1 MKKVL
6 VAIFAVAI
14 VGLGVSVNA
23 QTPNV
28 TIYFDDNA
36 SETSA
41 DCPTGEI
48 GTVFGDFLVVANN
61 FNMWMNA
68 IEYAIEYP
76 PQIEYMSDVLWD
88 EVNQLALGQSPTG
101 IAVVWTLPG
110 QAFGPLVVEKVMFT
124 WMCNDC
130 SEPNQ
135 NAPVKVVPFPS
146 SGKIRAL
153 RYPDL
158 FEVQGVGMTSL
169 VCATIPN
176 EDTTWGKVKALYE

>member
-6 VAIFAVAI
+6 AAIFAVAI
-14 VGLGVSVNA
+14 VGLGVYSVNA

-28 TIYFDDNA
+28 TIYFDEYA

-48 GTVFGDFLVVANN
+48 GTVDDEFLVVANN
-61 FNMWMNA
+61 FNMWLNA

-76 PQIEYMSDVLWD
+76 AQIEFGSDVLVD
-88 EVNQLALGQSPTG
+88 NTLALGSSPLG
-101 IAVVWTLPG
+101 IAIVFTIPG
-110 QAFGPLVVEKVMFT
+110 QAFGPLVVQKVEFT
-124 WMCNDC
+124 WMCDNC

-135 NAPVKVVPFPS
+135 NAPVKVVPFPA
-146 SGKIRAL
+146 SGKIRGL

-158 FEVQGVGMTSL
+158 LEVQGVGMTSL
-169 VCATIPN
+169 ICATIPN
-176 EDTTWGKVKALYE
+176 EATTWGKVKALYE